1 MWAVCHRVVGQ
12 RGGGVCQLQDG
23 EGVVALADAD
33 RRGFTR
39 EPWLLEA
46 LLLPGRRRQQPGL
59 FVGQVDAGEPAKA
72 PGRHEVVNAVHAQ
85 IVGSAVVIG
94 VGRDH
99 DGLVQVHT
107 AVSLRLGVAEAVLA
121 QHPVARV
128 LDRVLGLAHLVFQ
141 HGQRHEGLV
150 GGAGRVGAAQRP
162 VQQRP
167 IGIAVQR
174 LPVAV
179 IDAVN
184 EQIGVEAGHRHEGQ
198 NFTGTRLDGHQRAP
212 IAGQQFFG
220 QLLQRDVQRQPDVLA
235 GRGRLP

>member
-1 MWAVCHRVVGQ
+1 MRAVRHGIVGQ

-33 RRGFTR
+33 RRRLAR
-39 EPWLLEA
+39 EPRLLES
-46 LLLPGRRRQQPGL
+46 LLLPGRRGQQTGL
-59 FVGQVDAGEPAKA
+59 LVRQVDAGEVAKA
-72 PGRHEVVNAVHAQ
+72 PGHHEVVNAVHAQ
-85 IVGSAVVIG
+85 IVGGAVVIG

-99 DGLVQVHT
+99 DGLVQVHA

-128 LDRVLGLAHLVFQ
+128 LDRLFRLADLVFQ

-150 GGAGRVGAAQRP
+150 GGAGRVGAAQWP
-162 VQQRP
+162 VEQRP
-167 IGIAVQR
+167 IGIAVQG

-179 IDAVN
+179 VDAID
-184 EQIGVEAGHRHEGQ
+184 EQVGVEAGHRHEGQ
-198 NFTGTRLDGHQRAP
+198 NLAGARFNGHQGAP

-220 QLLQRDVQRQPDVLA
+220 QLLQRNVQRQPDVLA